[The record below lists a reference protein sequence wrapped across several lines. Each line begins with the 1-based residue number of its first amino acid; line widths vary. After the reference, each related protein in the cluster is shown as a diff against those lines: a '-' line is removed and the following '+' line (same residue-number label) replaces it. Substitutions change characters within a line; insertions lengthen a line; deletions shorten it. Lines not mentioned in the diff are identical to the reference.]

1 MEGTLDVWCDG
12 LVCRQGIGEVYCN
25 TCYGLYAM
33 QDRRKERDYYPR
45 LPIPMHD
52 GRLRVHSQDPARSRN
67 LHHWN
72 GTAMIH
78 MLDHLDSGS
87 FASLQLPSSRLPT
100 WTKEKRRQRA
110 VPHSVCAYHVQQQEL
125 ILRFTLLQDSSVLR
139 RWLGEQ

>member
-1 MEGTLDVWCDG
+1 MEGTLDVWRDG
-12 LVCRQGIGEVYCN
+12 LFCKQGIGGVYCD

-87 FASLQLPSSRLPT
+87 FASLQLDNSLHQDFRH
-100 WTKEKRRQRA
+100 EQRKNGD
-110 VPHSVCAYHVQQQEL
+110 SEL
-125 ILRFTLLQDSSVLR
+125 FLTLCVLTMYNSKN
-139 RWLGEQ
+139 